1 MTTPLGVSIPHQLG
15 AAEAQRRLQAG
26 IEQLK
31 QQYAGKFAVL
41 EDSWTGPHLDFRIS
55 AVGQTV
61 SGKLDIT
68 DDHVTLALELPW
80 VLAMIAQK
88 AQAMIQSKGQLL
100 LEKK

>member
-1 MTTPLGVSIPHQLG
+1 MTKPLVVSIPHQLG
-15 AAEAQRRLQAG
+15 AVEAQRRLQTG

-31 QQYAGKFAVL
+31 EQYAGKFAVL
-41 EDSWTGPHLDFRIS
+41 DDRWTGHRLDFRVS

-61 SGKLDIT
+61 TGTLDVAE
-68 DDHVTLALELPW
+68 DSVMLALQLPW
-80 VLAMIAQK
+80 MLAMIAQK

>member
-1 MTTPLGVSIPHQLG
+1 MTKPLVVTIPHQLG
-15 AAEAQRRLQAG
+15 AAEAQRRLQTG

-41 EDSWTGPHLDFRIS
+41 EDRWTGRHLDFRVS
-55 AVGQTV
+55 AIGQTV
-61 SGKLDIT
+61 SGTLDIAE
-68 DDHVTLALELPW
+68 DSVTLALQLPW